1 MMWSNDPVINLRL
14 YYIILSFR
22 YHFRIRFIP
31 TTRFLSST
39 ELLFPSKNFPHFRIR
54 ATIPPANLRNRF
66 ISPNRSPFLDAEIFP
81 NDTRNVMTRR

>member
-39 ELLFPSKNFPHFRIR
+39 ELLFPSNTFLIFEFV
-54 ATIPPANLRNRF
+54 IPPTNLRNRF
-66 ISPNRSPFLDAEIFP
+66 ISPNRSPFLDAEIFL